1 MRQIYYR
8 GSLAF
13 CNYDCSYCPF
23 SKNRESGRQRE
34 RDRQQLFRFV
44 RKMAQE
50 EFHGAVEIVPYGE
63 ALIHTYYWQ
72 GMAELGALPDIQAVG
87 AQSNFSFPVRQM
99 LDWYQECGGNLEKLR
114 LWGTFHPEMT
124 SVEAF
129 LRQCHQLQEAGV
141 SFCVG
146 AVGVPGH
153 LESLRTLR
161 SGLDRSV
168 YFWINK
174 MDGLGRP
181 YTAEEKQAWLELDPF
196 FSLEMR
202 HIPADASACED
213 SVLVQ
218 GDGTVRPC
226 INCHAKMGNLYA
238 DGLSGLTHKI
248 CTRKVCECYLCYGNR
263 NDLQEIQVFSPFAA
277 FRIPSEQAGGNDAV
291 SLSGISI

>member
-1 MRQIYYR
+1 MKHIYYR

-23 SKNRESGRQRE
+23 SKNRESLRQRE
-34 RDRQQLFRFV
+34 RDGQQLSRFV

-50 EFHGAVEIVPYGE
+50 RFHGAVQIVPYGE
-63 ALIHTYYWQ
+63 ALIHAHYWQ
-72 GMAELGALPDIQAVG
+72 GMAELSALSGIQAVG
-87 AQSNFSFPVRQM
+87 AQSNFSFPVADM
-99 LDWYQECGGNLEKLR
+99 LERFLECGGNMKKLR

-129 LRQCHQLQEAGV
+129 LLQCDRLRDAGV

-146 AVGVPGH
+146 AVGVPVQ
-153 LESLRTLR
+153 LELLRELR
-161 SGLDRSV
+161 SRLDRSV

-181 YTAEEKQAWLELDPF
+181 YTAEERQACLELDPF
-196 FSLEMR
+196 FSLELR
-202 HIPADASACED
+202 HIPADAAACGD
-213 SVLVQ
+213 ALLVQ

-226 INCHAKMGNLYA
+226 INCHAAMGHLYT
-238 DGLSGLTHKI
+238 DGLSGLARKV

-263 NDLQEIQVFSPFAA
+263 SDLREMQAFSPYAG
-277 FRIPSEQAGGNDAV
+277 FRIPRDPGRGEINPV
-291 SLSGISI
+291 S

>member
-1 MRQIYYR
+1 MKHIYYR

-23 SKNRESGRQRE
+23 SKNRESGRQKE

-50 EFHGAVEIVPYGE
+50 AFQGTVQIVPYGE

-72 GMAELGALPDIQAVG
+72 GMAELSTMPGIQAVG
-87 AQSNFSFPVRQM
+87 AQSNFSFPVRDM
-99 LDWYQECGGNLEKLR
+99 FDWFRECGGNLEKLR

-124 SVEAF
+124 SVDAF
-129 LRQCHQLQEAGV
+129 LRQCGRLREAGV

-153 LESLRTLR
+153 LELLRELR
-161 SGLDRSV
+161 SRLDGSV

-181 YTAEEKQAWLELDPF
+181 YTAEERQAWSELDPLF
-196 FSLEMR
+196 PLELR
-202 HIPADASACED
+202 HIPVDASACED
-213 SVLVQ
+213 AVMVR
-218 GDGTVRPC
+218 GDGTVWPC
-226 INCHAKMGNLYA
+226 INCHAKMGNLYT
-238 DGLSGLTHKI
+238 DGLSGLAQRI
-248 CTRKVCECYLCYGNR
+248 CTRRVCGCYLCYGNR
-263 NDLQEIQVFSPFAA
+263 RDIQELQIFSPYTA
-277 FRIPSEQAGGNDAV
+277 FRIPSGPVEEN
-291 SLSGISI
+291 SGKSFIKKC